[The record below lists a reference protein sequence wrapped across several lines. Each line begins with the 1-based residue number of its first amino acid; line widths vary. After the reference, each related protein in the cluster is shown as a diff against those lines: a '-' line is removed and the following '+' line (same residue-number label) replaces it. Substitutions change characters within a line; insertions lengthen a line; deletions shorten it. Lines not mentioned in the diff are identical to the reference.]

1 MLTVYGIKPCNTVKK
16 ARLWLEDQDI
26 AYHFHD
32 FRVQGLD
39 EALLERF
46 ERVLGW
52 ETLLNRR
59 GTTWRTLSEAERE
72 GLDRAKALALMLARP
87 TLIKRPILE
96 RGDRL
101 LIGFSSERYA
111 QELLTP

>member
-1 MLTVYGIKPCNTVKK
+1 MLTVYGIKPCNTVQK
-16 ARLWLEDQDI
+16 ARLWLEVQGI

-46 ERVLGW
+46 EQALGW

-72 GLDRAKALALMLARP
+72 DLDRAKALALMLARP
-87 TLIKRPILE
+87 TVIKRPILE

-101 LIGFSSERYA
+101 LISFSPERYA